1 MTSLTPHISRWAK
14 HMGFGIAFYKLFHQP
29 RQFFQ
34 RWHTVGLGTIAD
46 LATAQRQMEAAAAT
60 LPPLPPQSGEPL
72 EVYYLS
78 GRKFWYQTVFCF
90 YSLAQQS
97 DLNLRLVVV
106 DDGTLAPR
114 YQTLIRQ
121 VCPTVRFVLRTE
133 IETRLD
139 AVLPRDRYPTLRS
152 RREEY
157 PNLRKLTDIHAGTTG
172 WKLVLD
178 SDMLFFHPPVTLLDW
193 LQNPQGP
200 CHMVDVE
207 TAYGYSFDLMQQ
219 LAGVPIPERINV
231 GITGLQS
238 EALNWDELEHWCR
251 TQIEQAGSHYY
262 QEQALIAMV
271 MAQSNCCVMPVEDYV
286 VMPAEPEV
294 IEPQAQLHH
303 YVADS
308 KSSYFH
314 YGWQHIFKGQTAPS
328 KPTQTK
334 V

>member
-1 MTSLTPHISRWAK
+1 MTSLTSHANHWARQLGLGVALYRLY
-14 HMGFGIAFYKLFHQP
+14 HRP
-29 RQFFQ
+29 RQFVQ
-34 RWHTVGLGTIAD
+34 RWRQVGLSSLTN
-46 LATAQRQMEAAAAT
+46 LAHDQRQMERAAAA
-60 LPPLPPQSGEPL
+60 LPPLLGRQGEPL
-72 EVYYLS
+72 EIYYLS

-106 DDGTLAPR
+106 DDGTLTPR
-114 YQTLIRQ
+114 YQALIRQ
-121 VCPTVRFVLRTE
+121 VCPTVRFVLATE

-139 AVLPRDRYPTLRS
+139 AVLPRERYPTLRS

-157 PNLRKLTDIHAGTTG
+157 PNLRKLTDIHVGTTG

-178 SDMLFFHPPVTLLDW
+178 SDMLFFHPPVALLDW
-193 LQNPQGP
+193 LQNPQTP

-207 TAYGYSFDLMQQ
+207 TAYGYSAELMQQ

-238 EALNWDELEHWCR
+238 EALDWDELEHWCR

-262 QEQALIAMV
+262 QEQAMIAIL
-271 MAQSNCCVMPVEDYV
+271 MARHDCCVMPSADYI
-286 VMPAEPEV
+286 VMPSEAEV
-294 IEPQAQLHH
+294 IQPQAQLHH

-308 KSSYFH
+308 KPWYFRH
-314 YGWQHIFKGQTAPS
+314 GWKHIVSG
-328 KPTQTK
+328 
-334 V
+334 